1 MPKSCCAVGCKN
13 HNLMLKRLSFFRFPR
28 NADRQIKWLAALKR
42 DKPDG
47 TPWVPTK
54 HSVICS
60 EHFITGKPNEDHD
73 HPDYV
78 PSVFSFA
85 VTNTKTVQ
93 QKKIE
98 RYENVAKRKIHFT
111 SPDLAVKRVK
121 FDQNLPT
128 PETCIMYEATPC
140 SPLRQKKENIA
151 TSPLSPMPY
160 LNHAFMES
168 PARGTSAIHRPVPSS
183 EREMIYSEMDNLR
196 SERDRLI
203 QENDKLS
210 SQITTLRLSSSITEN
225 NDVKSN
231 FYTGL
236 KWDVFLSVFTFLQT
250 FMTRTPLASKLAL
263 RDQFFVT
270 LVKLKLDMPFE
281 YIADQCGIPSSTL
294 HDMFWRW
301 IDLMSTKLDFLI
313 HWPDRE
319 TMKRTLPSVFKVK
332 YPRLTCIIDC
342 FEIFIDRPKKLNARA
357 KCYSN
362 YKKHSTVKVL
372 IGCSPLGSITFLSEV
387 WGGRVSDTE
396 IVRSSGFISS
406 IYHHP
411 GDQILADRGFTLQ
424 DDFASVCSA
433 ELIIPAFTKGKSQLS
448 AEEVETSRKMSSIRI
463 HIERVI
469 GLMKNRY
476 KILQGTIPINM
487 LKSTTDEAST
497 KKQARIDKL
506 VRICGSL
513 TNMGEGIVYNEESD

>member
-13 HNLMLKRLSFFRFPR
+13 HNLMLKRLSLFRFPR
-28 NADRQIKWLAALKR
+28 NAERQIKWLTALKR

-60 EHFITGKPNEDHD
+60 EHFITGNTFG
-73 HPDYV
+73 
-78 PSVFSFA
+78 VF
-85 VTNTKTVQ
+85 
-93 QKKIE
+93 
-98 RYENVAKRKIHFT
+98 
-111 SPDLAVKRVK
+111 
-121 FDQNLPT
+121 
-128 PETCIMYEATPC
+128 
-140 SPLRQKKENIA
+140 
-151 TSPLSPMPY
+151 
-160 LNHAFMES
+160 
-168 PARGTSAIHRPVPSS
+168 
-183 EREMIYSEMDNLR
+183 
-196 SERDRLI
+196 
-203 QENDKLS
+203 
-210 SQITTLRLSSSITEN
+210 
-225 NDVKSN
+225 
-231 FYTGL
+231 
-236 KWDVFLSVFTFLQT
+236 FLSIFTFLQT
-250 FMTRTPLASKLAL
+250 FMSRTPLVSKLAL

-301 IDLMSTKLDFLI
+301 IDLMSAKLDFLI

-319 TMKRTLPSVFKVK
+319 TMKCTLPSVFKVK

-387 WGGRVSDTE
+387 WGCRVSDTE

-448 AEEVETSRKMSSIRI
+448 AEEVETSRKMNSIRI

-497 KKQARIDKL
+497 KKQARKKK
-506 VRICGSL
+506 
-513 TNMGEGIVYNEESD
+513 TNKKSDFCKTL

>member
-1 MPKSCCAVGCKN
+1 
-13 HNLMLKRLSFFRFPR
+13 
-28 NADRQIKWLAALKR
+28 
-42 DKPDG
+42 
-47 TPWVPTK
+47 
-54 HSVICS
+54 
-60 EHFITGKPNEDHD
+60 
-73 HPDYV
+73 
-78 PSVFSFA
+78 
-85 VTNTKTVQ
+85 
-93 QKKIE
+93 
-98 RYENVAKRKIHFT
+98 
-111 SPDLAVKRVK
+111 
-121 FDQNLPT
+121 
-128 PETCIMYEATPC
+128 
-140 SPLRQKKENIA
+140 
-151 TSPLSPMPY
+151 
-160 LNHAFMES
+160 MES
-168 PARGTSAIHRPVPSS
+168 PARGTSAIHRPVTSS

-210 SQITTLRLSSSITEN
+210 SQITTLRLSSSIIEK